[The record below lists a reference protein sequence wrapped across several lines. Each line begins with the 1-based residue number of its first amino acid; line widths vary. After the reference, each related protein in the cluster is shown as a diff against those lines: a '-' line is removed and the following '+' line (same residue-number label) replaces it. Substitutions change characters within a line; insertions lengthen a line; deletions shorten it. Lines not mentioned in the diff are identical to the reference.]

1 LTFNTNAQILQW
13 ILENKWKLESTD
25 KDMVVMMHEI
35 TYTLNNKTHQVQSSL
50 VVKGKNDVETAM
62 AKTVGLPLAMSVCAY
77 LKGELNITGLHIP
90 INPIIYEPI
99 LKSLNQEGIY
109 FEETELE
116 ASHS

>member
-1 LTFNTNAQILQW
+1 
-13 ILENKWKLESTD
+13 
-25 KDMVVMMHEI
+25 
-35 TYTLNNKTHQVQSSL
+35 
-50 VVKGKNDVETAM
+50 M